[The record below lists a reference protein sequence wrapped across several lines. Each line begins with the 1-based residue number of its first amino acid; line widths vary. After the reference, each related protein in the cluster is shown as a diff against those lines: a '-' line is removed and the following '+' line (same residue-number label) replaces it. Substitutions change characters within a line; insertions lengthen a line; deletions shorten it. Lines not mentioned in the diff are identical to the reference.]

1 MAYIYDYTI
10 LTQYVYVN
18 GVLDVSGSPKGPYKG
33 TTGDLTIGTNG
44 VLYPN
49 NHWDGCL
56 DEIAYF
62 ARAKRYVQQIIEM
75 NYLK

>member
-1 MAYIYDYTI
+1 MAYIYDNSTK
-10 LTQYVYVN
+10 TQYVYVN
-18 GVLDVSGSPKGPYKG
+18 GVLDVSDSPKGPYKG

-49 NHWDGCL
+49 NYWNGCL

-62 ARAKRYVQQIIEM
+62 SRAKGYIQ
-75 NYLK
+75 